1 MIILYKSCNI
11 LNALN
16 LIINRQWRI
25 ANLRAFATDGAEG
38 QEEDRIIGGK
48 DRIAW
53 QKFNTKRRR
62 KRGHR
67 YRGNL

>member
-1 MIILYKSCNI
+1 M
-11 LNALN
+11 
-16 LIINRQWRI
+16 
-25 ANLRAFATDGAEG
+25 TDGAQG